1 MKDIYKNPAL
11 YYILVPVIVALWPLL
26 VWAVYLPNAEQSLD
40 TDINQYE
47 KAQQRIANILTLDVD
62 RLDLANAKTGAAEF
76 DYVNEVYRI
85 ATQSGIPQANC
96 KINSGI
102 IIKTGGQKSQSAK
115 VTFKE
120 VDIVRFAKFLSNIQL
135 RWANLQCTKVK
146 VTKKKGLPDT
156 WDVDLDFKYYY

>member
-26 VWAVYLPNAEQSLD
+26 VWAVHLPNSEKNLD
-40 TDINQYE
+40 NDINQYE
-47 KAQQRIANILTLDVD
+47 KAQQRIASILTLDPD
-62 RLDLANAKTGAAEF
+62 RLDLADAKTGAVEF

-85 ATQSGIPQANC
+85 AVQSGISQANC

-102 IIKTGGQKSQSAK
+102 IIKTREQKSRSAK
-115 VTFKE
+115 VAFKD
-120 VDIVRFAKFLSNIQL
+120 VDIVKFAKFLSSIQL

-146 VTKKKGLPDT
+146 LTKKKGLPDT
-156 WDVDLDFKYYY
+156 WDFDLDFKYYY